1 MGLLPYEFKS
11 YNVIKV
17 EFPWLEKTVDSVI
30 SYLKTKDKFFLGTF
44 EEAKIKQ
51 KKFFD
56 IYNDN
61 YLFLSY
67 EISYGLRLDTITQE
81 ISITKHFKCYFLAEN
96 KIKKCKI
103 SNFELE
109 ERIKWEE
116 ADLVKLPSL
125 YIEIE
130 NEKANNEVM
139 IDLLDRK

>member
-11 YNVIKV
+11 YNLIKV

-67 EISYGLRLDTITQE
+67 ETTYRLWLVSKQQE
-81 ISITKHFKCYFLAEN
+81 ISITKHFKCYFLEEN
-96 KIKKCKI
+96 EIKKCKI

-116 ADLVKLPSL
+116 VDLVKLPSL

-130 NEKANNEVM
+130 NEKANNEVV

>member
-11 YNVIKV
+11 YNVIKI

-44 EEAKIKQ
+44 EEAKVKQ

-67 EISYGLRLDTITQE
+67 KISYGLRLDTITQE

-96 KIKKCKI
+96 EIKKCKI
-103 SNFELE
+103 SNFDLE

-116 ADLVKLPSL
+116 AGLVKLPSL

-130 NEKANNEVM
+130 NEKANDEVM